1 MKKACKILVIANL
14 AILVVIS
21 LFCFHNAGLDID
33 GICDECSM
41 GTSMTFFGATIFFII
56 QAIIAVWMYRR
67 MRTLKQAED
76 YRSMD
81 IMPLAN
87 IIPALIQMGMF
98 SSPPDVGGHED
109 FTEKAL
115 FELAMLDVQFVT
127 AVVLNAVLIA
137 VNIAI
142 FVTSVCVYRQAGKG
156 KTEGQ

>member
-33 GICDECSM
+33 GICEECSA
-41 GTSMTFFGATIFFII
+41 GTSTTFFGATILFII
-56 QAIIAVWMYRR
+56 QAIAAVLMYRQ
-67 MRTLKQAED
+67 MRDLKQAED
-76 YRSMD
+76 YQSMF
-81 IMPLAN
+81 IMPFAN
-87 IIPALIQMGMF
+87 IMPALIQMGLF
-98 SSPPDVGGHED
+98 SSSPDAGGHGD

-115 FELAMLDVQFVT
+115 FELKLLDVQFVT